1 MTATYQVLVDDLK
14 ALGDAERRVSRELR
28 RA

>member
-1 MTATYQVLVDDLK
+1 MLGRKDAKT